1 MKHCTAAIKLAAI
14 AMLAFVCS
22 AINCQAA
29 TEEQLIE
36 IYSHAYNSSGK
47 LSNGD
52 FRQIVKIEI
61 LQSDWNAALT
71 PLVRGLRDSNMVPE
85 EWARMARRSIDEAA
99 QIRVRMSIA
108 SSQIEDSSARGIT
121 KEISDINNQILT
133 AWEDIRSAIQVG
145 NNDQYRRAGMRAQS
159 LAQEKANIAGPIL
172 RRLREKIGDKAVDG
186 SIERELRE
194 LARRV
199 GI

>member
-1 MKHCTAAIKLAAI
+1 MASIKLAAI
-14 AMLAFVCS
+14 ALLAVTCS
-22 AINCQAA
+22 AIKCQAA

-47 LSNGD
+47 LSKGD
-52 FRQIVKIEI
+52 FRQIVKFEL
-61 LQSDWNAALT
+61 LQSDWNAALA
-71 PLVRGLRDSNMVPE
+71 PLVRGLRDPNMVPG
-85 EWARMARRSIDEAA
+85 EWARMAQRSLDEAA
-99 QIRVRMSIA
+99 QIKVRMSIA
-108 SSQIEDSSARGIT
+108 SSQIEDSSARSIT
-121 KEISDINNQILT
+121 KEISDINNQILS
-133 AWEDIRSAIQVG
+133 AWEDIRSAIQAG

-159 LAQEKANIAGPIL
+159 LAQEKANVAGPIL

-199 GI
+199 GM